1 MKQEYIK
8 IRGARENNLQNISLD
23 IPKNKLVVI
32 TGVSGSGKSSL
43 AFDTLYAEGQRRYVE
58 SLSSYAR
65 QFLGVMKKPDVDSI
79 EGLSPAISI
88 DQKTAGSNPR
98 STVGTITEIYSYLRL
113 LYGNIGIAHCPN
125 CHTPVEAQT
134 IQEITQKVLKHLKG
148 STKKF
153 QVVSPL
159 IKNRK
164 GEFSSLFEKLLAR
177 GFLRIIVDGN
187 TYMLDDIENIKLD
200 EYKKHDIDLVI
211 DRLDGKNVEQ
221 KRLIDAIELAVV
233 QSKGEVKVLIED
245 EEPLFF
251 SENNT
256 CPTCGISYP
265 KIVPASF
272 SFNAPEG
279 ACPKCAGLGI
289 LKELDINLLYNP
301 NLTISEGGIFPWSNR
316 TSKDSWTLKILQ
328 SVAVEHHF
336 DLKTQIKNYSPEIF
350 DLIFYGKGAKETYTI
365 QYTNRFGKT
374 KIYDAEYEG
383 VINELNRRYKET
395 SSDYSRIETEKYMV
409 ERVCDACNG
418 KRLKPYTLAVTIN
431 EKNIDEITNTPINE
445 LISFFGSI
453 ELKGNKAEIAK
464 PIIKEVLSRLNF
476 LTNVGLDYLTLSRK
490 ATTLSGGESQ
500 RIRLASQIGTGLT
513 GVLYVLDEPSIGLHQ
528 RDVSKLI
535 KSLENLRDT
544 GNSVIVV
551 EHDEETIRCADWVVD
566 IGPNA
571 GKHGGKVVAEGTI
584 YDIKHSGSLTAKYLN
599 KELSVGQDLKR
610 KVISDKKDK
619 LKLTGLIT
627 HNLKDVNLEIP
638 LNQFICITGV
648 SGSGKSSLI
657 NDTLYPVLMNKVM
670 HSKQQEGSYKL
681 IEGVDK
687 INQIIDID
695 QSPIGRTPRSNPATY
710 TGVFTAIREIFANT
724 NEAKARGYGTNRF
737 SFNVKGGRCEKCQG
751 DGQIKVEMQFLPDMY
766 VTCDACNGK
775 RYNEE
780 ALQVDYKGKNIS
792 DVLNM
797 TVEDA
802 SEFFKNIPSI
812 YRKLAVLNEVG
823 LGYIQLGQSALTLSG
838 GESQRIKLAKEL
850 SKMSRGHTMYILDE
864 PTTGLHYHDI
874 DKLLTLL
881 KGLVDKGHTVMC
893 VEHNLDII
901 KFADWI
907 VDLGPEGGDKGG
919 YIVAE
924 GTVEDVM
931 KNPKSWTG
939 KYLKEYLQDHHL
951 GR

>member
-1 MKQEYIK
+1 
-8 IRGARENNLQNISLD
+8 
-23 IPKNKLVVI
+23 
-32 TGVSGSGKSSL
+32 
-43 AFDTLYAEGQRRYVE
+43 
-58 SLSSYAR
+58 
-65 QFLGVMKKPDVDSI
+65 
-79 EGLSPAISI
+79 
-88 DQKTAGSNPR
+88 
-98 STVGTITEIYSYLRL
+98 
-113 LYGNIGIAHCPN
+113 
-125 CHTPVEAQT
+125 
-134 IQEITQKVLKHLKG
+134 
-148 STKKF
+148 
-153 QVVSPL
+153 
-159 IKNRK
+159 
-164 GEFSSLFEKLLAR
+164 
-177 GFLRIIVDGN
+177 
-187 TYMLDDIENIKLD
+187 
-200 EYKKHDIDLVI
+200 
-211 DRLDGKNVEQ
+211 
-221 KRLIDAIELAVV
+221 
-233 QSKGEVKVLIED
+233 
-245 EEPLFF
+245 
-251 SENNT
+251 
-256 CPTCGISYP
+256 
-265 KIVPASF
+265 
-272 SFNAPEG
+272 
-279 ACPKCAGLGI
+279 
-289 LKELDINLLYNP
+289 
-301 NLTISEGGIFPWSNR
+301 
-316 TSKDSWTLKILQ
+316 
-328 SVAVEHHF
+328 VAVEHHF
-336 DLKTQIKNYSPEIF
+336 DLKTPIKKYTPEIF

-365 QYTNRFGKT
+365 QYTNRFGRT

-395 SSDYSRIETEKYMV
+395 SSDYSRLETEKYMV

-445 LISFFGSI
+445 LIAFFGSI

-535 KSLENLRDT
+535 KSLVNLRDT

-571 GKHGGKVVAEGTI
+571 GKHGGKVVVEGTI
-584 YDIKHSGSLTAKYLN
+584 DDIKHSKSLTAKYIN
-599 KELSVGQDLKR
+599 KELSVGQDLKKR
-610 KVISDKKDK
+610 TSSGKKDM
-619 LKLTGLIT
+619 LKLTGLTT
-627 HNLKDVNLEIP
+627 HNLKDINLEIP
-638 LNQFICITGV
+638 LNQFICVTGV

-670 HSKQQEGSYKL
+670 HSKQQEGSYKS
-681 IEGVDK
+681 IEGVEK
-687 INQIIDID
+687 INQIIDIN

-724 NEAKARGYGTNRF
+724 KEAKARGYGTNRF

-766 VTCDACNGK
+766 VTCDTCNGK

-780 ALQVDYKGKNIS
+780 ALQVDYKGKNVS

-802 SEFFKNIPSI
+802 LEFFKNIPSI

-931 KNPKSWTG
+931 KNSKSWTG
-939 KYLKEYLQDHHL
+939 KYLKKYLKNL
-951 GR
+951 E

>member
-1 MKQEYIK
+1 
-8 IRGARENNLQNISLD
+8 
-23 IPKNKLVVI
+23 
-32 TGVSGSGKSSL
+32 
-43 AFDTLYAEGQRRYVE
+43 
-58 SLSSYAR
+58 
-65 QFLGVMKKPDVDSI
+65 
-79 EGLSPAISI
+79 
-88 DQKTAGSNPR
+88 
-98 STVGTITEIYSYLRL
+98 
-113 LYGNIGIAHCPN
+113 
-125 CHTPVEAQT
+125 
-134 IQEITQKVLKHLKG
+134 
-148 STKKF
+148 
-153 QVVSPL
+153 
-159 IKNRK
+159 
-164 GEFSSLFEKLLAR
+164 
-177 GFLRIIVDGN
+177 
-187 TYMLDDIENIKLD
+187 
-200 EYKKHDIDLVI
+200 
-211 DRLDGKNVEQ
+211 
-221 KRLIDAIELAVV
+221 
-233 QSKGEVKVLIED
+233 
-245 EEPLFF
+245 
-251 SENNT
+251 
-256 CPTCGISYP
+256 
-265 KIVPASF
+265 
-272 SFNAPEG
+272 
-279 ACPKCAGLGI
+279 
-289 LKELDINLLYNP
+289 
-301 NLTISEGGIFPWSNR
+301 
-316 TSKDSWTLKILQ
+316 
-328 SVAVEHHF
+328 
-336 DLKTQIKNYSPEIF
+336 
-350 DLIFYGKGAKETYTI
+350 
-365 QYTNRFGKT
+365 
-374 KIYDAEYEG
+374 
-383 VINELNRRYKET
+383 
-395 SSDYSRIETEKYMV
+395 
-409 ERVCDACNG
+409 CNG

-445 LISFFGSI
+445 LIAFFGSI

-584 YDIKHSGSLTAKYLN
+584 DDIKHSGSLTAKYIN
-599 KELSVGQDLKR
+599 KELSVGQNLK
-610 KVISDKKDK
+610 KSAKPDTKNM
-619 LKLTGLIT
+619 LKLTGLTT

-638 LNQFICITGV
+638 INQFICITGV

-670 HSKQQEGSYKL
+670 HSKQQEGSYKS
-681 IEGVDK
+681 IEGVEK

-710 TGVFTAIREIFANT
+710 TGVFTALRDIFANT
-724 NEAKARGYGTNRF
+724 QEAKARGYGTNRF

-775 RYNEE
+775 RYNDE

-802 SEFFKNIPSI
+802 LEFFKNIPSI

-924 GTVEDVM
+924 GTVEDMM

-939 KYLKEYLQDHHL
+939 KYLKKYLENL
-951 GR
+951 EW